1 MTPSLRS
8 NYQASLK
15 SIRLI
20 LSLMNESF
28 LNTLLVQKNR
38 VFHRWRYFKCTSE
51 LLDISAQ
58 NKSKHYQKGHII
70 EFFSEKMTS
79 GNSEAAFLAEAWRTL
94 EKTLL
99 RCWRGSHW
107 LSEVLATL
115 LAAFLAFSELPL
127 GLKSIDLAIKGSKN
141 FGSSPRNFV
150 LHQFTHALTMK
161 GQNIGSSTKKIY

>member
-1 MTPSLRS
+1 MALLWVQIQGYQTSLRKIIQ
-8 NYQASLK
+8 NVIKKVLK
-15 SIRLI
+15 ANI
-20 LSLMNESF
+20 
-28 LNTLLVQKNR
+28 
-38 VFHRWRYFKCTSE
+38 
-51 LLDISAQ
+51 
-58 NKSKHYQKGHII
+58 
-70 EFFSEKMTS
+70 FSEKMTS

-141 FGSSPRNFV
+141 FGSLPRSFM

-161 GQNIGSSTKKIY
+161 GQNIGSSTKKKYKQIFDSGKLDSNKWKYVFRVI